1 MLKNFAAICAA
12 ASALFVLG
20 ATEAHAGI
28 NDFGGQWVNQS
39 SDTDDVSRV
48 SVQRTRTGL
57 RVNVFGRCHPADCDW
72 GAVDATAFASRA
84 GGDLERDADVLMA
97 TYTQG
102 FARKTVLL
110 RLNGANIAY
119 EVFTEFTD
127 RSGRA
132 NYRTSGRL
140 VHDGVVGPGR
150 GPGGGRGPGDGGG
163 AISEDCVSFTP
174 GALRVQNVSG
184 RWKITEGSHWVADF
198 GSNRAAA
205 DQGLAIIQ
213 RYGFTSQCFVA
224 RPNPQMTYWR
234 RGERVP
240 NLPTGAGEDCIA
252 VNPANVQARNVGGAW
267 KVVQGNQ
274 WMLDFGSNREGA
286 EQAVRVIQAHNLN
299 RQCFVSRPNPPMTYW
314 LSAP

>member
-1 MLKNFAAICAA
+1 M
-12 ASALFVLG
+12 
-20 ATEAHAGI
+20 
-28 NDFGGQWVNQS
+28 
-39 SDTDDVSRV
+39 
-48 SVQRTRTGL
+48 
-57 RVNVFGRCHPADCDW
+57 
-72 GAVDATAFASRA
+72 
-84 GGDLERDADVLMA
+84 
-97 TYTQG
+97 
-102 FARKTVLL
+102 
-110 RLNGANIAY
+110 
-119 EVFTEFTD
+119 
-127 RSGRA
+127 
-132 NYRTSGRL
+132 
-140 VHDGVVGPGR
+140 
-150 GPGGGRGPGDGGG
+150 
-163 AISEDCVSFTP
+163 SFTP

-299 RQCFVSRPNPPMTYW
+299 RQCFVSRPNAPMTYW
-314 LSAP
+314 LSTP

>member
-1 MLKNFAAICAA
+1 M
-12 ASALFVLG
+12 
-20 ATEAHAGI
+20 
-28 NDFGGQWVNQS
+28 
-39 SDTDDVSRV
+39 
-48 SVQRTRTGL
+48 
-57 RVNVFGRCHPADCDW
+57 
-72 GAVDATAFASRA
+72 
-84 GGDLERDADVLMA
+84 
-97 TYTQG
+97 
-102 FARKTVLL
+102 
-110 RLNGANIAY
+110 
-119 EVFTEFTD
+119 
-127 RSGRA
+127 
-132 NYRTSGRL
+132 
-140 VHDGVVGPGR
+140 
-150 GPGGGRGPGDGGG
+150 
-163 AISEDCVSFTP
+163 SFTP

-274 WMLDFGSNREGA
+274 WMLDLVRTAKARTSCARYPSAQSEP
-286 EQAVRVIQAHNLN
+286 AVL
-299 RQCFVSRPNPPMTYW
+299 VSRPMRR
-314 LSAP
+314 